1 MNLAFGIAMFLLGL
15 IGLISIIG
23 VFWAQYK
30 KRSKKPWVIS
40 IVTSAVFFLGSVML
54 YSSLL
59 TPEQKSLLAT
69 QREQQRVEQVAQA
82 APDAQKKEGPAV
94 ITQGEQST
102 TDESTSPESILASI
116 ANKKLGSNFKKIEV
130 NGFVD
135 DPSKKV
141 VLVHYRGNVGYDNAA
156 TKKAM
161 LVQTADLFKEM
172 FNSGVSIQEVNA
184 FIYADMKGPSGSGES
199 LAMKCQLK
207 INTAAAIKWNNIN
220 KTTFDKNL
228 DYIWL
233 SPAFNN

>member
-40 IVTSAVFFLGSVML
+40 IVTSAVFFLGSVVL

-59 TPEQKSLLAT
+59 TPEQKSSLAT

-82 APDAQKKEGPAV
+82 APDAQGPAAV
-94 ITQGEQST
+94 TQGEQLT
-102 TDESTSPESILASI
+102 AAESTSPESILASI

-141 VLVHYRGNVGYDNAA
+141 VLVHYRGNIGYDNAA

-207 INTAAAIKWNNIN
+207 INTAAAIKWNDIN

>member
-40 IVTSAVFFLGSVML
+40 IVTSAVFFLGSVVL

-59 TPEQKSLLAT
+59 TPEQKSSLAT

-82 APDAQKKEGPAV
+82 APDAQGHAAV
-94 ITQGEQST
+94 TQDEQLAAA
-102 TDESTSPESILASI
+102 ESTSPESILASI

-141 VLVHYRGNVGYDNAA
+141 VLVHYRGNIGYDNAA

-199 LAMKCQLK
+199 LVMKCQLK
-207 INTAAAIKWNNIN
+207 INTAAAIKWNDIN
-220 KTTFDKNL
+220 KTTLDKNL